1 MLPPALGICLVDI
14 DSGSDT
20 RVLVKKVMEWEK
32 GNRGGGGGGDQPQ
45 EMFSAYEF

>member
-1 MLPPALGICLVDI
+1 MVDI

-32 GNRGGGGGGDQPQ
+32 ANRVALPEETQPSDNSQ
-45 EMFSAYEF
+45 PA